1 MDPQNPKYIPKP
13 KLPVGVIPGG
23 STDTVAYCLHGTT
36 DIQTSIIHII
46 LGQRGGLDLSS
57 VSNENGLMRFYAS
70 VLSYGYLGDVLLDSE
85 KFRWMGPNR
94 YNYSGFKKFI
104 GNNGYDSEVQIL
116 LDDESRTKID
126 EKKCLENCERCND
139 FNTVNDD
146 DEDDDIAGDDD
157 DDENFDDRKWKIIR
171 GVFFMINGA
180 NISCSCARSPNGFS
194 PYCHMGDG
202 FIDLVL
208 VRHTSFFNNLRFLLK
223 MSGTNGTIAEL
234 PFVEIYRTKKF
245 YFRTFSYTGQNSSIS
260 LSATSNQPL
269 NLTSRGGNLSSIWNC
284 DGEVLQETDVTIR
297 SHIQL
302 ISVFKRGLNQI
313 SNEKKR
319 FCCFN

>member
-13 KLPVGVIPGG
+13 KIPVGVIPGG

-57 VSNENGLMRFYAS
+57 VSNKTGLMRFYAS

-85 KFRWMGPNR
+85 RFRWMGPNR
-94 YNYSGFKKFI
+94 YNYSGFKKFL
-104 GNNGYDSEVQIL
+104 GNVGYDSEVQIL
-116 LDDESRTKID
+116 LDDESKTKI
-126 EKKCLENCERCND
+126 EQKKCLENCDRCNE
-139 FNTVNDD
+139 FNLMERIEEADD
-146 DEDDDIAGDDD
+146 LDED
-157 DDENFDDRKWKIIR
+157 EFDDRKWKVIR

-180 NISCSCARSPNGFS
+180 NISCSCDRSPNGFS
-194 PYCHMGDG
+194 PYSHLGDG

-208 VRHTSFFNNLRFLLK
+208 VKHTSFFNNLRFLLK
-223 MSGTNGTIAEL
+223 MSGRRGTIAEL

-245 YFRTFSYTGQNSSIS
+245 YFRTFYYGGQNSTTS

-269 NLTSRGGNLSSIWNC
+269 NLQTTRNLTSTWNC
-284 DGEVLQETDVTIR
+284 DGEVLHESDVTIR

-302 ISVFKRGLNQI
+302 ISVFKRGLNEVAEEQG
-313 SNEKKR
+313 
-319 FCCFN
+319 CCFN